1 MKKTIKQALLV
12 TSLMASALT
21 ISPTILA
28 ETAAAPEAAPAVKAD
43 AKQNTAG
50 SQNAANKAAI
60 ANQAKTQNKLLE
72 TVNKEVSE
80 GFKKVMQ
87 AGKLIQ
93 DGKEK
98 EAIKALG
105 EATGKFDIALAA
117 NPEMSLIPIDAHV
130 RVTEMIT
137 SSDAVK
143 AQVSLAKDLLK
154 QSKVQAA
161 RAILLPMRDDI
172 ETRTAYIPM
181 ATYPDAIKLA
191 TKMLVDGDKTAA
203 TQTLSAA
210 FSTIVQKVS
219 IIPLSL
225 VRAESLITSAST
237 LDKEKGKDQAMALL
251 DQAEEQ
257 LQIAVNLGYTDKN
270 SDLYDDLSAQIK
282 ALKKEAA
289 GPNMVEKLYD
299 KLKTSVKSLIKK
311 NSEQVSEKKADDKK

>member
-1 MKKTIKQALLV
+1 MKNTIKQALLI

-21 ISPTILA
+21 ISPTVLA
-28 ETAAAPEAAPAVKAD
+28 ETAAAPEAAPTVKAD
-43 AKQNTAG
+43 AKQNAAG

-93 DGKEK
+93 EGKEK

-117 NPEMSLIPIDAHV
+117 NPEMSLIPIDARV

-143 AQVSLAKDLLK
+143 TQVSLAKDLLK

-181 ATYPDAIKLA
+181 ATYPEAIKLA

-203 TQTLSAA
+203 TKTLSAA

-225 VRAESLITSAST
+225 VRADSLITSAAT

-257 LQIAVNLGYTDKN
+257 LQIAVSLGYTDKD

-311 NSEQVSEKKADDKK
+311 NSEQVNEKKADDKK